1 MKRLWLVP
9 FVVIITILAYPL
21 ISFADYIIHLKSG
34 RQFVTERYWEEG
46 GEIKFHFKRGVLGI
60 PRSAVVSIE
69 EVIAETPA
77 REESPPE
84 AAPPEAAPSEAV
96 TAEEKKESKKLEEE
110 VKKPEKKE
118 EKKESKKVE
127 EEVKKTEKKEE
138 EKAEQAKPLHEYWAK
153 KKALKVKLDEALKR
167 LREATNRKDTAGKK
181 QARKDM
187 RKLAKEI
194 YKLTDEVKEMNN
206 GKLPDYW
213 WKD

>member
-9 FVVIITILAYPL
+9 FIVMITMLSYPL
-21 ISFADYIIHLKSG
+21 LSFADYIIHLKSG

-46 GEIKFHFKRGVLGI
+46 GEIKFHFKRGVLGV

-77 REESPPE
+77 REES
-84 AAPPEAAPSEAV
+84 PPEAAPSEAV

-118 EKKESKKVE
+118 EKEEIKKAE

-138 EKAEQAKPLHEYWAK
+138 KKAEDAKPIHEYWEQ
-153 KKALKVKLDEALKR
+153 KKALDV
-167 LREATNRKDTAGKK
+167 
-181 QARKDM
+181 
-187 RKLAKEI
+187 
-194 YKLTDEVKEMNN
+194 
-206 GKLPDYW
+206 
-213 WKD
+213 